1 MTETENVSKKLI
13 EDAENEKREIL
24 AEAKKKAE
32 AILKEAEEARE
43 IILTKGNALA
53 REMYKREY
61 DFLIA
66 QFNSQLNQ
74 KFLMEKI
81 KIVDDII
88 KNIINRLENIS
99 IDRIEKPLLKFAGD
113 INVKNAVY
121 QTGKNEKRITDSVVG
136 KIFGNK
142 KIIKSEKAPNFDR
155 GLKIIDGRK
164 EYYFSERNLID
175 PESEDTKME
184 ISKLLFE

>member
-13 EDAENEKREIL
+13 EDAENRKREIL
-24 AEAKKKAE
+24 SEASGKSE
-32 AILKEAEEARE
+32 AILKEAEDVIKTIMA
-43 IILTKGNALA
+43 KGKALA
-53 REMYKREY
+53 GETYEHEY
-61 DFLIA
+61 NFLIA
-66 QFNSQLNQ
+66 QFNSELNQ

-81 KIVDDII
+81 KIVDEVIKRII
-88 KNIINRLENIS
+88 EKLENIS
-99 IDRIEKPLLKFAGD
+99 IDELQKPLLKFAGE

-121 QTGKNEKRITDSVVG
+121 QIGKKEKRINDAVVS

-142 KIIKSEKAPNFDR
+142 KIPKSGKEPNFEK
-155 GLKIIDGRK
+155 GLKIIDERK